1 MGGINKKAIG
11 NIRKSQERREN
22 VNELSDNYSKMISD
36 AKFQAIQGEGLKI
49 LTLKQILQRLLIAL
63 AKVKA
68 DNTSETY

>member
-11 NIRKSQERREN
+11 NIRKPQERREN

-36 AKFQAIQGEGLKI
+36 AKFKAIQGEGLKI